1 MSQPIPDSTQP
12 ASDSTQP
19 ASDRILIVDDRPSN
33 LKILRLRLAA
43 EGYQVLEAADGPQAL
58 ELAERENPDLVLL
71 DVMMPGMDGFE
82 VCRRLKAR
90 QEDEFVPVI
99 MVTARTE
106 TESIVKGLEAGA
118 DEYVTKPFE
127 VLELLARVK
136 SMLRIRHMY
145 QENRNLRR
153 QIAVHKSDAPIISG
167 SRAMARIQAILPQ
180 VSARASVV
188 LLTGETGTGKETVAR
203 CIHQLGPKMD
213 QSGRF
218 VAVNCGALSE
228 GLLDSELFGH
238 KKGAFT
244 GANEDRVGLFE
255 AAHGGTI
262 FLDEIGETS
271 AAMQVKLLRVL
282 QEQEVVRVGES
293 APRKIQIRV
302 IAATNRSLE
311 EEMRAGRFR
320 EDLYYRLSVFPI
332 ELPPLRQ
339 RREDIPLLANHFL
352 KERSAELGVLTCGFT
367 PEAMNALSYY
377 DWPGNVRELEN
388 EIQRALVLTPPDG
401 AVAWEGLSEK
411 IRQRGEHKPPSVA
424 SSLGEGIAMLEREM
438 IQASYQRCNGNKSRT
453 AQHLKIS
460 RWTLQ
465 QKIKKYGIE

>member
-1 MSQPIPDSTQP
+1 
-12 ASDSTQP
+12 
-19 ASDRILIVDDRPSN
+19 
-33 LKILRLRLAA
+33 
-43 EGYQVLEAADGPQAL
+43 VLETADGPQAL

-106 TESIVKGLEAGA
+106 TEAIVKGLEAGA
-118 DEYVTKPFE
+118 NEYVTKPFE

-136 SMLRIRHMY
+136 SMLRIRRMY

-153 QIAVHKSDAPIISG
+153 QIAVHQSVAPIISG
-167 SRAMARIQAILPQ
+167 SRAMARIQAIFPQ

-203 CIHQLGPKMD
+203 CIHQLGQKMD

-282 QEQEVVRVGES
+282 QEQ
-293 APRKIQIRV
+293 
-302 IAATNRSLE
+302 
-311 EEMRAGRFR
+311 EMRAGRFR

-438 IQASYQRCNGNKSRT
+438 IQASYQRCKGNKSRT